1 MTISAND
8 STPAADL
15 QFDSVERA
23 DGSVSGQV
31 ACNRCKTPLT
41 SYHTLNGEVV
51 CGDCRR
57 RFEASRAGGHARLP
71 LAVLF
76 GAGAAV
82 LGAVIY
88 IGVALI
94 TKLEVGL
101 ISILVGWM
109 VGKAVKKGSGGRGGT
124 VYQVIAVVLT
134 YLSILSLYALGAL
147 AEGFSGG
154 FLALLILPVTQGLG
168 NIIGLAIIAFGLFQ
182 AWKQAEEEQ
191 VTVLGPFEVKAR
203 AEEVPAGV

>member
-8 STPAADL
+8 STPVADL

-23 DGSVSGQV
+23 DGAAAGQV
-31 ACNRCKTPLT
+31 ACNRCKTPLAQ
-41 SYHTLNGEVV
+41 YHTLNGEVV

-57 RFEASRAGGHARLP
+57 KFEASRAGGYARLP

-76 GAGAAV
+76 GAGAAL
-82 LGAVIY
+82 LGAIIY
-88 IGVALI
+88 VGVAAI
-94 TKLEVGL
+94 TNLEVGL
-101 ISILVGWM
+101 IAILVGWM
-109 VGKAVKKGSGGRGGT
+109 VGKAVKKGSGGKGGL
-124 VYQVIAVVLT
+124 VYQLIAVGFI
-134 YLSILSLYALGAL
+134 YLSILSLYFLTWAGT
-147 AEGFSGG
+147 GG
-154 FLALLILPVTQGLG
+154 FVAVLLLPLTQGLK

-182 AWKQAEEEQ
+182 AWKGAEEEQ